1 MEKRLSIEEKELNV
15 EEFLIWKSFPMGGF
29 FYKNRRKLLILT
41 SAFLILDI
49 MLATFL
55 FPGPK
60 DLRLTGGVYAC
71 VLNANETPYSGE
83 VHLSG
88 AVTITDAQGC
98 FIFTGLQPGVH
109 SLTIPVTGREFREPV
124 RVNTG
129 EATSLG
135 VINLE

>member
-1 MEKRLSIEEKELNV
+1 MEKRLSIEEKDLNV
-15 EEFLIWKSFPMGGF
+15 EEFLIWKSFPMGAF
-29 FYKNRRKLLILT
+29 FYKNRRKLLILA
-41 SAFLILDI
+41 SALLILDI

-71 VLNANETPYSGE
+71 VLNADEAPYSGE

-88 AVTITDAQGC
+88 AVTTTDDQGC

-109 SLTIPVTGREFREPV
+109 SLTISVSGTEYREPV
-124 RVNTG
+124 RVNAG
-129 EATSLG
+129 EAASLG